1 MDGDIIN
8 VRKTLLG
15 TTTEVLG
22 EITSPIVSGYGLY
35 SIVSE
40 IID

>member
-15 TTTEVLG
+15 STTEVL
-22 EITSPIVSGYGLY
+22 EEVSSPLVTGYGLFTF
-35 SIVSE
+35 
-40 IID
+40 